1 MTTLAYSAYGTQVRL
16 SDGIPLAPLTIT
28 AATNTAP
35 ILITTSTPHGVVDVS
50 YGDITGI
57 VGNAGGNGS
66 WVLEFVTTTQLRLR
80 NSIGNGTYT
89 SGGALTKVGT
99 FASIAELTNVDGAGS
114 RTDLIDVSSHDGSG
128 YSSEIS
134 TLKRT
139 NTMTL
144 SVNLVPTH
152 ATHNATTGLFYLY
165 NSSAYRHWLLV
176 LPPYPGTGVRAAGHL
191 YGVVAYYTL
200 SMPVT
205 AAQQAQMELAFDGA
219 FTWTS

>member
-1 MTTLAYSAYGTQVRL
+1 VTTLAYSAYGTQVRL
-16 SDGIPLAPLTIT
+16 SDGVPLAPITIT

-35 ILITTSTPHGVVDVS
+35 IVITTSAAHGVIDVS
-50 YGDITGI
+50 YGEIAGV
-57 VGNAGGNGS
+57 VGNAGANGG
-66 WVLEFVTTTQLRLR
+66 WVIEAVSPTQLRLR
-80 NSIGNGTYT
+80 NSVGNGTYT
-89 SGGALTKVGT
+89 GGGALTKVGT

-128 YSSEIS
+128 YSSEIA

-144 SVNLVPTH
+144 SVNLVPDH
-152 ATHNATTGLFYLY
+152 PTHNETTGLFYLY

-191 YGVVAYYTL
+191 YGVVSYYT
-200 SMPVT
+200 MAIPVT
-205 AAQQAQMELAFDGA
+205 AAQQAQMELAFDGK
-219 FTWTS
+219 FEWTS